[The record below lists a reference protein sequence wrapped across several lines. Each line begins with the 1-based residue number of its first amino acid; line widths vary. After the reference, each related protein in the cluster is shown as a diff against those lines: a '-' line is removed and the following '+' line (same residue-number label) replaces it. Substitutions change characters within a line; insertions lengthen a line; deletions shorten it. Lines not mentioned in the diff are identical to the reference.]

1 MNGQRIVGIVLL
13 IIGIALLF
21 TGLHASHSLA
31 DKAHNLIFGRYT
43 QATAIYIFGGGAIG
57 LVGLLMTVIPGR
69 AR

>member
-13 IIGIALLF
+13 IIGVALLF

-31 DKAHNLIFGRYT
+31 DKTHNLIFGRYT
-43 QATAIYIFGGGAIG
+43 QATAIYIFGGGALA
-57 LVGLLMTVIPGR
+57 LVGLLMAVIPGR